1 MYQSNVS
8 LLIKNYNI
16 LSTGSCQYIGFT
28 IYDQAVCFFVNLLF
42 FVSFLSSPK
51 TPLHLLCLFNRK
63 YKLESKIVPCIEL
76 FCMN

>member
-28 IYDQAVCFFVNLLF
+28 IYDQAVCFVVNLFVFFLF
-42 FVSFLSSPK
+42 HFY
-51 TPLHLLCLFNRK
+51 LLQRPHFTYYVYSIENTNLNLKLFH
-63 YKLESKIVPCIEL
+63 V
-76 FCMN
+76 